1 MLDGIFNSISEK
13 IKNFVSSIGQWW
25 LHDNLPSWMIQKSS
39 FGGAGGG
46 DWTAGTGL
54 TNASYVKGSDA
65 EAIRSAFAR
74 LSLFERCTIDVF
86 KRRRERL
93 CWRPRNELRAVPIAP
108 RRLIDRRF

>member
-46 DWTAGTGL
+46 DLDCWHRI
-54 TNASYVKGSDA
+54 D
-65 EAIRSAFAR
+65 
-74 LSLFERCTIDVF
+74 ERQLC
-86 KRRRERL
+86 ERVG
-93 CWRPRNELRAVPIAP
+93 C
-108 RRLIDRRF
+108 